1 MDIVFFYSLNVH
13 YAFKETIA
21 KQKRILILELE
32 LLTRQ
37 KNKTYKSSRVPME
50 ESSKKEDFEET
61 VKKLE
66 EKLNA
71 EQQKSKEYLNRLKYL
86 QADFENYRKRAEKEV
101 QEAVQRSNE
110 KLVACLIDIIDDL
123 DNAISVGET
132 TENKDALLEGI
143 KMVHKNLDK
152 LLEKEGLERLECVGR
167 PFDPNLHEVLVQVP
181 TNNHES
187 GTVLEEARKGFM
199 FKGKVLRPSIVKI
212 ACKDSEGDKK

>member
-1 MDIVFFYSLNVH
+1 
-13 YAFKETIA
+13 
-21 KQKRILILELE
+21 

-37 KNKTYKSSRVPME
+37 KNKTRKSSRVPME
-50 ESSKKEDFEET
+50 ESPKKEEEFEET
-61 VKKLE
+61 VKKLK
-66 EKLNA
+66 EKLEA
-71 EQQKSKEYLNRLKYL
+71 EQEKTKEYLNRLKYL
-86 QADFENYRKRAEKEV
+86 QADFENYRKRVEKEV

-110 KLVACLIDIIDDL
+110 KLVACLIDIMDDL
-123 DNAISVGET
+123 ESAISAGET

-143 KMVHKNLDK
+143 NMVHKNLDK

-199 FKGKVLRPSIVKI
+199 FKGKVLRPSVVKI
-212 ACKDSEGDKK
+212 ACKDSEGDNE